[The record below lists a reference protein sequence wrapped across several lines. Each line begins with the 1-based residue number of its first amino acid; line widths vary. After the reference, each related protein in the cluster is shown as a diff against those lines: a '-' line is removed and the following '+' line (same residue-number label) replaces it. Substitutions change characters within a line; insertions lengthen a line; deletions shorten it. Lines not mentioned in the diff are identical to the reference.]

1 MGCHD
6 FLQGIFPIQGW
17 NPGLLKC
24 RQILYHLSYQGSPSS
39 HIIFFFKEFRKK
51 VPFNLNTFLLYFS
64 KLMKLS
70 VPSSSSSSG
79 REFKALL
86 LEAFVSYRSEL
97 KISPNKST
105 FRNAIAQNTTYRKW
119 WGILQGVVRL
129 KLRMHA
135 DVRYLYLS
143 WLSEVNLEM
152 GHFWTE

>member
-1 MGCHD
+1 MEPRSPEMQAD
-6 FLQGIFPIQGW
+6 SLPSEL
-17 NPGLLKC
+17 PGKPLKP
-24 RQILYHLSYQGSPSS
+24 YN
-39 HIIFFFKEFRKK
+39 FFFLKEFRKK

-105 FRNAIAQNTTYRKW
+105 FRNAITQNTTYRKW